1 MYKATMTSK
10 GQLTV
15 PKAVRER
22 LGLEPGDYVLFEIE
36 ADSAT
41 LKPLRRH
48 SIQSLFDSL
57 TGATLPYAG
66 GEAERAAARKA
77 AGERVTGERQ

>member
-41 LKPLRRH
+41 LKPLRRQT
-48 SIQSLFDSL
+48 IESLFNSL

-66 GEAERAAARKA
+66 REAERAAARKA